1 MSVLVY
7 PDLAQA
13 ILRDLSDFSPIEL
26 MTLARVCK
34 SFRNY
39 IKKLLPDYGVKQ
51 NLQTLLLLLGFKF
64 TVDQVVLENG
74 LFIFGSTLLSALHMR
89 KGASSFYPNDLDVFY
104 PTFRMRHKSSV
115 PDKFEKF
122 FGTLRSPKTSQGYDV
137 LEGFSVFQG
146 EKVDFVVG
154 LKKKDEEPDISV
166 CWKHICRSD
175 IPMCRSI
182 YGKDG
187 LKIQSLEAFF
197 GVQKI
202 VLREFR
208 VLSVVSHFFQHLRK
222 FLSRKLQKIE
232 FELPTGDIELF
243 REVSFFLRSAED
255 KLEVVDGKIKVFLS

>member
-26 MTLARVCK
+26 MSLARVCK

-51 NLQTLLLLLGFKF
+51 NLQTLFLLLGFKF
-64 TVDQVVLENG
+64 TVDQVVVENG

-115 PDKFEKF
+115 PDKFEELLGF
-122 FGTLRSPKTSQGYDV
+122 LRSPKTSQGYDV

-146 EKVDFVVG
+146 EKMDFVVG
-154 LKKKDEEPDISV
+154 LKAKNETDVSAV
-166 CWKHICRSD
+166 WRHVCRSD

-182 YGKDG
+182 YGKSG
-187 LKIQSLEAFF
+187 LKIQSFDSFF
-197 GVQKI
+197 GVQKV
-202 VLREFR
+202 VLRDFR
-208 VLSVVSHFFQHLRK
+208 VLSVIGHFFQHLRK
-222 FLSRKLQKIE
+222 FLTRKLKTIE
-232 FELPTGDIELF
+232 FELPTEDVQTF
-243 REVSFFLRSAED
+243 RHVAMYLNDETD
-255 KLEVVDGKIKVFLS
+255 KLEVVEGKLKVTLQ